1 MDDEGKTT
9 LHSECKM
16 TEAKPNECVNNDFRH
31 LSDEKFDFDFSL
43 SPISENEDEVFVGPM
58 GHKEKCIAT
67 TLEALEAR
75 KDTIPPSPLVDEL
88 KWSPVSEEK
97 FVEIFK
103 EAHQIAV
110 QIQSGTK
117 AKRNNGCQLEERKT
131 EAVENFV
138 QESKSKLK
146 LLEKGIVMDKTPK
159 EVRRETYCVYES
171 PVSPRPPSFQKHS
184 RQLIVGMDSCRSPQI
199 PLNTSSPA
207 RMSKLPPT
215 LLASLAQGKSVK
227 TNNKLST
234 VQTVKNASA
243 FGNSLLAAG
252 QPKQGKLPSISSWNN
267 LSSME
272 SSEDLLSDKSSL
284 ASDAGDASFSNSST
298 GKDKRTLSTSSKLG
312 IKATQL
318 KRPSNI
324 RMRRNT
330 STSSSSSSF
339 SSISLNSSQS
349 ISPKIG
355 KGKIGVASK
364 VSARGSRLSSTAS
377 KIAIVKPMKGLSVQA
392 SHSDVSGKEHGST
405 SASKANLPVNAPKYR
420 VTDMSEM
427 AGGILKEDSDP
438 SFQKPLQKS
447 ILGNRTA
454 TSSPKPKAVPAVSKE
469 GVSENFV
476 VRVLQP
482 IASLSCGNVESNVAV
497 TPPRK
502 LSEDGLVLNT
512 CSAAKSALWT
522 PSNRR
527 HSALPTPIGRRTSGI
542 PSLTPRT
549 VPKARSSPDLVS
561 LRQVSSV
568 SSKKTLEASFKWARE
583 RKTRGAYS
591 SSSTEGSPPPVAP
604 IALDFSTE
612 KSSEE
617 TEQDLSEQEKP
628 AERTPTVETLLI
640 DIGIDKTPLATQEC
654 ENKPLIDL
662 FNTPEIIPVP
672 LLKPVGQPI
681 DLSSPLISFTPE
693 GNKENLDSP
702 LLKF

>member
-16 TEAKPNECVNNDFRH
+16 MEAKPNECVNNDFH
-31 LSDEKFDFDFSL
+31 QLSDEKFDFDLSL
-43 SPISENEDEVFVGPM
+43 SPISEQEDEVFVGPM

-67 TLEALEAR
+67 ALEAT

-88 KWSPVSEEK
+88 TWSPVSEEK

-110 QIQSGTK
+110 QIQSGSK
-117 AKRNNGCQLEERKT
+117 AKRNNGRQLE
-131 EAVENFV
+131 ENFV

-146 LLEKGIVMDKTPK
+146 LLEKGIVMDKTSK
-159 EVRRETYCVYES
+159 EVRRETYCVCES
-171 PVSPRPPSFQKHS
+171 PLSPWPPLFQKHS
-184 RQLIVGMDSCRSPQI
+184 RQPIAGMDSSRSPQI

-207 RMSKLPPT
+207 RMSKLPHTP
-215 LLASLAQGKSVK
+215 LASLAQGKSDK
-227 TNNKLST
+227 TNNKPST

-252 QPKQGKLPSISSWNN
+252 QPKQGKLPGISSWNN

-272 SSEDLLSDKSSL
+272 SSEELVSDKSSL
-284 ASDAGDASFSNSST
+284 ASDAGDASFSNSSA

-324 RMRRNT
+324 HMRRNT
-330 STSSSSSSF
+330 STSSSSSF
-339 SSISLNSSQS
+339 SSISLNSSLS

-364 VSARGSRLSSTAS
+364 VSARGSRLSSSAS

-392 SHSDVSGKEHGST
+392 FHSDAPGKQHGPT
-405 SASKANLPVNAPKYR
+405 SASKTNPPINAYKYR
-420 VTDMSEM
+420 VTDKSETTS
-427 AGGILKEDSDP
+427 GILKEDLDP

-476 VRVLQP
+476 ARVLQP
-482 IASLSCGNVESNVAV
+482 IASLSCGNVGSNVAV

-502 LSEDGLVLNT
+502 LSEDRLVLNT

-527 HSALPTPIGRRTSGI
+527 HSALPTPIGRCTSGI
-542 PSLTPRT
+542 PSLTPKT
-549 VPKARSSPDLVS
+549 VPKAMSSPNLVS

-568 SSKKTLEASFKWARE
+568 SSKKTLAASFKWTRE
-583 RKTRGAYS
+583 HKTRGAYS

-628 AERTPTVETLLI
+628 AERTPTEETLLI

-662 FNTPEIIPVP
+662 FNTPEMIPVP

>member
-1 MDDEGKTT
+1 MDEEGKTT

-16 TEAKPNECVNNDFRH
+16 TEAKPSECVDNDFCH
-31 LSDEKFDFDFSL
+31 LSDEKFDFDLSM

-67 TLEALEAR
+67 ALEAT

-88 KWSPVSEEK
+88 TWSPVSEEK

-110 QIQSGTK
+110 QIQTGRK
-117 AKRNNGCQLEERKT
+117 AKRNNGRQLEERKT
-131 EAVENFV
+131 EAVEKFV

-146 LLEKGIVMDKTPK
+146 LLEKGIVMDKTTK
-159 EVRRETYCVYES
+159 EVRRETYCVCES
-171 PVSPRPPSFQKHS
+171 PQSPQPPPWFQKHS
-184 RQLIVGMDSCRSPQI
+184 RQPIAGMDSSRSPQI

-207 RMSKLPPT
+207 RMSKLPHTP
-215 LLASLAQGKSVK
+215 LASLAQGKSDK
-227 TNNKLST
+227 INNKPSA

-252 QPKQGKLPSISSWNN
+252 Q
-267 LSSME
+267 
-272 SSEDLLSDKSSL
+272 
-284 ASDAGDASFSNSST
+284 
-298 GKDKRTLSTSSKLG
+298 LG

-330 STSSSSSSF
+330 STSSSSSSSF
-339 SSISLNSSQS
+339 SSISLNSSLS

-392 SHSDVSGKEHGST
+392 SHSDASEKQHGST
-405 SASKANLPVNAPKYR
+405 SASKTTSQINAPKYR
-420 VTDMSEM
+420 VTDKTEM
-427 AGGILKEDSDP
+427 ASGILKEGSDP

-476 VRVLQP
+476 ARVLQP
-482 IASLSCGNVESNVAV
+482 TASLSCGSVGSNVAV

-512 CSAAKSALWT
+512 CSAAKSGLWT

-527 HSALPTPIGRRTSGI
+527 HSALPTPIRRHTSGI
-542 PSLTPRT
+542 PSLTPQT
-549 VPKARSSPDLVS
+549 VPKAISSPDLVS

-568 SSKKTLEASFKWARE
+568 SSKKTLAASFKWVRE

-628 AERTPTVETLLI
+628 AERTPTE
-640 DIGIDKTPLATQEC
+640 E
-654 ENKPLIDL
+654 
-662 FNTPEIIPVP
+662 
-672 LLKPVGQPI
+672 PI

>member
-9 LHSECKM
+9 LHSACKM

-67 TLEALEAR
+67 TLEALEAT
-75 KDTIPPSPLVDEL
+75 KDTIPPSPLVDKL
-88 KWSPVSEEK
+88 TWSPVSEEK

-103 EAHQIAV
+103 EAHQIAL

-117 AKRNNGCQLEERKT
+117 AKKNNGRQLEEQKT
-131 EAVENFV
+131 EAVEKFV

-184 RQLIVGMDSCRSPQI
+184 RQLIVGMDSSRSPQI

-207 RMSKLPPT
+207 RMGKLPPT
-215 LLASLAQGKSVK
+215 LLASLAQGKSDK
-227 TNNKLST
+227 TNNKPST

-298 GKDKRTLSTSSKLG
+298 GKDKRTLSTSNKLG

-364 VSARGSRLSSTAS
+364 VSAHGSRLSSTAS

-392 SHSDVSGKEHGST
+392 SHSDGKQHGST
-405 SASKANLPVNAPKYR
+405 SAPKTNPPVNAPKCR
-420 VTDMSEM
+420 VTDKPEM
-427 AGGILKEDSDP
+427 ASGILKEDSDP

-454 TSSPKPKAVPAVSKE
+454 TSSPKPKAVPAVSRE
-469 GVSENFV
+469 GVSENSV
-476 VRVLQP
+476 ARVLH
-482 IASLSCGNVESNVAV
+482 SLSCGNVESNVAV

-512 CSAAKSALWT
+512 CSAAKSGLWT

-628 AERTPTVETLLI
+628 AERTPTVE
-640 DIGIDKTPLATQEC
+640 
-654 ENKPLIDL
+654 
-662 FNTPEIIPVP
+662 
-672 LLKPVGQPI
+672 PI